1 MKIKMEMDL
10 TPDEAKEL
18 FVPSDKQ
25 SEFTMVLY
33 ESYIEALNKLVLSH
47 VDPYNFTGLKNDKR
61 Q

>member
-1 MKIKMEMDL
+1 MDL